1 MPFPCDLNM
10 LCYPSSLKSQNQFS
24 ICFIPHLSPFSL
36 FHFPFLCL
44 VFLQY
49 WFDLNYSNNCIFLL
63 FNFCSIDETSTY
75 FFSIYYIQDFL
86 YHEFLYHE
94 FMNNLGKLELQVAN
108 WLLSF
113 IYISYYLYSCKQPP
127 KFSGKTALLFSRTR
141 KKLYKIPWEI

>member
-1 MPFPCDLNM
+1 MSFPCDLNM
-10 LCYPSSLKSQNQFS
+10 LCYSSSFKSQNQFS

-63 FNFCSIDETSTY
+63 FNICSIDETSTY
-75 FFSIYYIQDFL
+75 VFSIHYIQDFL

-94 FMNNLGKLELQVAN
+94 FMDNLGKLELHVAN
-108 WLLSF
+108 WLIYF
-113 IYISYYLYSCKQPP
+113 IYISYYLYSCKQA
-127 KFSGKTALLFSRTR
+127 T
-141 KKLYKIPWEI
+141 KILWEISSAIPKDEKEIV